1 MRMVKSMSKFAAVLC
16 WRTIASTAQAQDPLV
31 VSAYGGVWKE
41 SVEKN
46 FGTCYAQRSGNKIAI
61 QTGESADWLN
71 RIRANTKTPPIHVVT
86 MAQADTMRAIKDGLI
101 EDIDAA
107 KLPSLKDVPERFYK
121 PWAGKAAVDIHVG
134 ALGVMYNKEKV
145 ANPPADWKT
154 LIDEIIAG
162 KYGKRVAWPSG
173 TYSWGPD
180 MIWFMSQLYNGD
192 VDQAFAKLKAMSP
205 YVVKFWTSPVE
216 VLDSFGAKQ
225 VDLVMYWDGRAYAFI
240 DKGNP
245 WVGYYNPTPGA
256 LGVTVAV
263 AKVKNSPDSA
273 WTYMDCALSADVQ
286 LAHAKTLRYA
296 VTNAKVVYPEELK
309 DKVAK
314 LDELMLLPYPQE
326 IDKFPG
332 WVERW
337 NKEMR

>member
-1 MRMVKSMSKFAAVLC
+1 MHMWRGLSTIMAVLC
-16 WRTIASTAQAQDPLV
+16 SCALSSGARAEEPLV

-46 FGTCYAQRSGNKIAI
+46 FGACYTQRTGNKIAI

-71 RIRANTKTPPIHVVT
+71 RIRANPKAPPIHVVT
-86 MAQADTMRAIKDGLI
+86 MAQADTMRAIKDDLI
-101 EDIDAA
+101 ETIDPA
-107 KLPSLKDVPERFYK
+107 KIPSLKDIPERFYK
-121 PWAGKAAVDIHVG
+121 PWQGKAIDIHVG
-134 ALGVMYNKEKV
+134 AFGVLYNKEKI

-154 LIDEIIAG
+154 LIDDIIAG

-180 MIWFMSQLYNGD
+180 MIWFMGQLYGGNI
-192 VDQAFAKLKAMSP
+192 DQAFAKLKAMAP

-245 WVGYYNPTPGA
+245 WAAYYSPKPGA
-256 LGVTVAV
+256 LAATVAV

-273 WTYMDCALSADVQ
+273 WVYMDCALSADVQ
-286 LAHAKTLRYA
+286 LGHAKTLRYA
-296 VTNAKVVYPEELK
+296 VTNSKVVYPDELK

-314 LDELMLLPYPQE
+314 LDELVLLPYPQE

>member
-1 MRMVKSMSKFAAVLC
+1 MRMRRGVSTIMVVLC
-16 WRTIASTAQAQDPLV
+16 SCLLSTGAPAEEPLV

-46 FGTCYAQRSGNKIAI
+46 FGACYTQRTGNKIAI

-71 RIRANTKTPPIHVVT
+71 RIRANPKTPPIHVVT
-86 MAQADTMRAIKDGLI
+86 MAQADTMRAIKDDLI
-101 EDIDAA
+101 ETIDPA
-107 KLPSLKDVPERFYK
+107 KIPSLKDIPERFYK
-121 PWAGKAAVDIHVG
+121 PWGGKAIDIHVG
-134 ALGVMYNKEKV
+134 AFGVLYNKEKI
-145 ANPPADWKT
+145 ASPPADWKT
-154 LIDEIIAG
+154 LIDDIIAG

-180 MIWFMSQLYNGD
+180 MIWFMGQLYGGD
-192 VDQAFAKLKAMSP
+192 IDQAFAKLKAMAP

-245 WVGYYNPTPGA
+245 WAAYYSPKPGA
-256 LGVTVAV
+256 LAATVAV

-273 WTYMDCALSADVQ
+273 WIYMDCALSADVQ
-286 LAHAKTLRYA
+286 LGHAKTLRYA
-296 VTNAKVVYPEELK
+296 VTNSKVVYPDELK

-314 LDELMLLPYPQE
+314 LDELVLLPYPQE